1 MVNVPDF
8 EALYQADA
16 DPWQVRSSFY
26 EARKLDLV
34 LACLSRPTYAAAW
47 DPSCGV
53 GELAARLASRADR
66 VLASDASAQAVQ
78 LTRRRCR
85 SAANVTALHLALPD
99 PPPADVGPFDLIVL
113 SEFVYYLTDAQ
124 RAMALSAVRDMAA
137 ERAEVVAVH
146 WRHHPSDAYLSG
158 ELVQDEI
165 VTRFKEWGGQHVIQ
179 HDDREFIIDVIDWGD
194 PPSLTGPR

>member
-1 MVNVPDF
+1 VVNVPDF
-8 EALYQADA
+8 EALYQTDA
-16 DPWQVRSSFY
+16 DPWQVQSSFY

-53 GELAARLASRADR
+53 GELAARLASRAES

-99 PPPADVGPFDLIVL
+99 PPPVDAGPFDLIVL

-158 ELVQDEI
+158 EQVQDEI
-165 VTRFKEWGGQHVIQ
+165 VTQFKQWGGQHVIQ
-179 HDDREFIIDVIDWGD
+179 HDDREFIIDVLDWGD

>member
-1 MVNVPDF
+1 VVNVPDF
-8 EALYQADA
+8 EALYQTDA
-16 DPWQVRSSFY
+16 DPWQVQSSFY

-53 GELAARLASRADR
+53 GELAARLASRAES

-99 PPPADVGPFDLIVL
+99 PPPADAGPFDLIVL

-158 ELVQDEI
+158 EQVQDEI
-165 VTRFKEWGGQHVIQ
+165 VTQFKQWGGQHVIQ
-179 HDDREFIIDVIDWGD
+179 HDDREFIIDVLDWGD

>member
-53 GELAARLASRADR
+53 GELAARLASRADS

-99 PPPADVGPFDLIVL
+99 PPPADAGPFDLIVL

-124 RAMALSAVRDMAA
+124 RAMALSAVREMAA

-158 ELVQDEI
+158 EQVQDEI
-165 VTRFKEWGGQHVIQ
+165 VTQFKQWGGQHVIQ
-179 HDDREFIIDVIDWGD
+179 HDDREFIIDVIDWGE

>member
-1 MVNVPDF
+1 M
-8 EALYQADA
+8 
-16 DPWQVRSSFY
+16 
-26 EARKLDLV
+26 
-34 LACLSRPTYAAAW
+34 
-47 DPSCGV
+47 
-53 GELAARLASRADR
+53 
-66 VLASDASAQAVQ
+66 LASDASAQAVQ

-85 SAANVTALHLALPD
+85 SARNVTALHLALPD
-99 PPPADVGPFDLIVL
+99 PPPADTGPFDLIVL

-158 ELVQDEI
+158 EQVQDEI
-165 VTRFKEWGGQHVIQ
+165 VTQFKHWGGQHVIQ

-194 PPSLTGPR
+194 PPSLTGPL

>member
-1 MVNVPDF
+1 VVNVPDF

-16 DPWQVRSSFY
+16 DPWQVQSSFY

-124 RAMALSAVRDMAA
+124 RAMALSAVREMMA

-165 VTRFKEWGGQHVIQ
+165 VTQFKEWGGQHVIQ